1 MITFFDQIAILGFLA
16 CCQSPLI
23 MHNLVHAAANI
34 EAIDRRTYRTK
45 VLKLEVVT
53 YEWLMASR
61 VLIHHMTAWNV
72 LSLAD

>member
-1 MITFFDQIAILGFLA
+1 MN
-16 CCQSPLI
+16 
-23 MHNLVHAAANI
+23 NLVHAAANI
-34 EAIDRRTYRTK
+34 GAIDRRTYATK

-61 VLIHHMTAWNV
+61 VLIHRMIAWNM

>member
-1 MITFFDQIAILGFLA
+1 
-16 CCQSPLI
+16 

-34 EAIDRRTYRTK
+34 EAIDRCTYGTK

-61 VLIHHMTAWNV
+61 VLIHRMIAWNI